1 MLTLEKTNGLDQL
14 VQEIESGK
22 TRSVLSSWTTW
33 FERAVRQLEE
43 DDSIDARFT
52 DVLAES
58 LEEIDAALAEGF
70 GVEFALKSFV
80 SLYHRHEKA
89 VSVESRWRRRIS
101 ELGRVQIETGLWL
114 DLEAALEAAAG
125 GQTIRVAHW
134 LKQMR
139 AKFQNAWD
147 SYQDSDIL
155 ICEVTEESQ
164 TGHRLLGEGIQAWI
178 RAFEKFHQ
186 GLDGT
191 VDKKAVRAEAEQG
204 QRLLV
209 GLQVIQ
215 AESKDC
221 TDHFRAAWAN

>member
-215 AESKDC
+215 AGSKDC